1 MTKKFSEYF
10 NGRLVRF
17 LEHEDKLYVDSD
29 DLALLLE
36 EPTKH

>member
-1 MTKKFSEYF
+1 MAKKFSEYF